1 MNIDEALMRL
11 KWSIAFFLTLF
22 LLACGEDDE
31 AVKEP
36 VSPAE
41 FLILNDVNHKPNVSL
56 YDYNS
61 KALTES
67 FYTSKSQYND
77 HVAAAAKKDNHLLIV
92 TGTERKL
99 IKININTGKEERVA
113 DSWIDFPPIVEFH
126 GNNIIV
132 CELRSLDPMR
142 PLVTKIYSGDL
153 ILLDSITEE
162 NVAYLS
168 DVAISDNELFYLV
181 RENAG
186 STLKARDLTT
196 KQMRTL
202 AEFDQPCSDLLWVGN
217 NKLLVVTSDEYRIID
232 TRGIS
237 APVVGS
243 ADITNATFDP
253 ETNTLYFLDP
263 AAQPSPVPYYLSKL
277 DLSTG
282 EKTMLAN
289 GEHVVPPLLY
299 DAKTKLIVSGGI
311 KVFSEE
317 GDLLHTAIVSQ
328 TTNHI
333 FKR

>member
-1 MNIDEALMRL
+1 MRL

-31 AVKEP
+31 AVKAP

-41 FLILNDVNHKPNVSL
+41 FLILNDVNHKPNISL

-61 KALTES
+61 KTLTES
-67 FYTSKSQYND
+67 FYTSKSQYHD
-77 HVAAAAKKDNHLLIV
+77 YVAAAAKKDSHLLIV
-92 TGTERKL
+92 TGTEHKL
-99 IKININTGKEERVA
+99 IKININTGKEEHVA
-113 DSWIDFPPIVEFH
+113 NSWIDFTPLIGFH
-126 GNNIIV
+126 GNNIIA
-132 CELRSLDPMR
+132 CEVRSFDDRR
-142 PLVTKIYSGDL
+142 PLVTKIYSEDL

-168 DVAISDNELFYLV
+168 DVVISDNELFYLI

-186 STLKARDLTT
+186 TTLKARDLIT

-202 AEFDQPCSDLLWVGN
+202 LEFDKPCSDLLWVGN
-217 NKLLVVTSDEYRIID
+217 NKLLVVTSNEYRIID

-237 APVVGS
+237 APIIGS

-263 AAQPSPVPYYLSKL
+263 ATQPSPVPYYLSKL

-282 EKTMLAN
+282 KKTMLAI
-289 GEHVVPPLLY
+289 GEHVVPPLFY

-317 GDLLHTAIVSQ
+317 GDLLHTAVVSQ

-333 FKR
+333 FRR